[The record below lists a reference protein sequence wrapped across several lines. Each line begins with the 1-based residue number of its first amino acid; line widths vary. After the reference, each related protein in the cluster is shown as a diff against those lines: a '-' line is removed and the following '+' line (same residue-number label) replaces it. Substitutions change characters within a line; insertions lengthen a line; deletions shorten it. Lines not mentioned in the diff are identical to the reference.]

1 MSDNSKEIVLIGV
14 GEIGG
19 VLAKGFLRLGYT
31 IHPVTRG
38 MRIEEKAAQVPDPA
52 LVIVAVGEA
61 DLPAVLADLP
71 DNWRSRIGLLQNELL
86 PDDWRETVNPTVIS
100 IWFEKKPGMDPKVI
114 IPSPVFGPQSALMEE
129 ALQQVNIPTKALTD
143 EAQLLFELVTKNLYI
158 LTTNL
163 AGLKTGG
170 NVAELWKNHQS
181 FAESVARE
189 VIQLQQVL
197 TGQSLDTEALIDAML
212 EAFEGDPQHK
222 CMGRSA
228 PARLERA
235 LAHARQHGLAL
246 PQLLKLE
253 QTLASA

>member
-1 MSDNSKEIVLIGV
+1 MSDKSKEIVLIGI

-31 IHPVTRG
+31 IHPVTRD
-38 MRIEEKAAQVPDPA
+38 MRMEEKAEQLPNPA
-52 LVIVAVGEA
+52 LVVVAVGEA
-61 DLPAVLADLP
+61 DLPAVLTELP
-71 DNWRSRIGLLQNELL
+71 DNWRSRVGLLQNELL
-86 PDDWRETVNPTVIS
+86 PGDWRETHNPTVIS

-114 IPSPVFGPQSALMEE
+114 IPSPVFGPQAALIED
-129 ALQQVNIPTKALTD
+129 ALQQVNIPSKVLAD

-170 NVAELWKNHQS
+170 NVAELWQNHQS

-197 TGQSLDTEALIDAML
+197 TGQSLDAEALIDAML
-212 EAFEGDPQHK
+212 EAFDGDPQHK

-235 LAHARQHGLAL
+235 LAHARQHGLTL
-246 PQLLKLE
+246 PQLLNLE
-253 QTLASA
+253 QTLATA